1 MLAEEAMEPGIG
13 PVELGH
19 AGAQAGRA
27 HQPRDPAPTD
37 RPPLGAQRAL
47 EPGTPVRPVMLLE
60 QSVNVLLQL
69 PVLSGAGTGRTR
81 PPRVVARA
89 GDSVEGAEPGHG
101 VRPLLG
107 VDERE

>member
-27 HQPRDPAPTD
+27 HQPRDAAPTD

-47 EPGTPVRPVMLLE
+47 QPGTPVRPVMLLE
-60 QSVNVLLQL
+60 QAVNVLAQL
-69 PVLSGAGTGRTR
+69 PGLSGVGPAPGGP
-81 PPRVVARA
+81 PPRGAPA
-89 GDSVEGAEPGHG
+89 GGPPE
-101 VRPLLG
+101 RPQP
-107 VDERE
+107 R